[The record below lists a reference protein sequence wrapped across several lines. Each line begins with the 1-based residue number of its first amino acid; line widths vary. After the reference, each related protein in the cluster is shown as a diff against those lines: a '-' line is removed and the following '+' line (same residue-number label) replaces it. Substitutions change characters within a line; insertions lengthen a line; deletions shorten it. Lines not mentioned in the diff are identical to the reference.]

1 MKKLIAGLLLAG
13 ALAATGCE
21 YGGVATT
28 ADGKQVV
35 VAKNVGFLFGIFN
48 KIYVCNVTPTGL
60 SGCVAGEAP

>member
-1 MKKLIAGLLLAG
+1 MKKALAGMLLAA
-13 ALAATGCE
+13 ALATGCA

-28 ADGKQVV
+28 ADGKAV

-48 KIYVCNVTPTGL
+48 KIYVCNVSAQGL